1 MIKPSPAAAAPIW
14 SSPAMLDLAV
24 FSLNIQELGGENFL
38 PNQILIDILTP
49 PIHFTLYWHC
59 IVSSRSLDVV
69 KYEYISIVK
78 SHSPIQHCK
87 ESRKIKKNYCSKAN
101 SSGGGVVK
109 AIEKKVFSV
118 QTC

>member
-78 SHSPIQHCK
+78 SHSPIQQCK
-87 ESRKIKKNYCSKAN
+87 ESRKIKKNSVKQTAQ
-101 SSGGGVVK
+101 VVGL
-109 AIEKKVFSV
+109 
-118 QTC
+118 